1 MTDSPEGTP
10 AAENAAPH
18 AVSRRRLFGAVG
30 AGAVLAGAGAVIGR
44 VTADENSGTDHAD
57 VVAFRGEHQAGITTP
72 AQDRMHFVA
81 FDVTTKS
88 RDELITL
95 LQTWTAMAERMTAGQ
110 EATEDGAIGDGP
122 YAPPSDTGEALDL
135 APSQLTL
142 TIGFGPSLFDDRFG
156 LADKKPAALLDLPHF
171 RADNLDPNRSG
182 GDIAIQACANDPQV
196 AVHAIRNLAR
206 VAFGTASV
214 KWSQLGFGRTSSTST
229 TQATP
234 RNLFGFKDG
243 TANIKAEDPNAL
255 AQHVWV
261 DPTDDQAWM
270 AGGSFLVARRI
281 RMLIEQWDRAVL
293 KEQEAVIGRSKRS
306 GAPLGGKDEFDELDL
321 DSKMGH
327 DFVIAEDSHVRLAS
341 AEELG
346 GIQILRR
353 GYNFTDGSDGFGHLD
368 AGLFFVAYCRNP
380 VEQFVP
386 MQQNLSRHDAL
397 NEYIQHV
404 GSAVFACPGG
414 LADGQLLGRNTVR
427 VAEHRNTGPGC
438 DLGTKSAHGVLLVRA
453 CTIHIHRGD
462 ISDALGHRFPTVVV
476 EMESVDTRCHGFR
489 SSTNAVRNHAR
500 TRSHRLHRHDSEV
513 FDRRKDVCEC
523 LLIQRKKQ
531 RIRGATNNSNGNRR
545 RVSHRAEPILFR
557 ARPCDDSS
565 RPGPLGCPDHPVQ
578 TLVRN
583 EPRGTENEW

>member
-44 VTADENSGTDHAD
+44 VTADESSGADHAD

-110 EATEDGAIGDGP
+110 EATEDGATGDGP

-156 LADKKPAALLDLPHF
+156 LANKKPAALLDLPHF

-327 DFVIAEDSHVRLAS
+327 DFVIPEDSHVRLAS

-380 VEQFVP
+380 VEQFIP

-414 LADGQLLGRNTVR
+414 LADGKDWSSQLFT
-427 VAEHRNTGPGC
+427 
-438 DLGTKSAHGVLLVRA
+438 
-453 CTIHIHRGD
+453 
-462 ISDALGHRFPTVVV
+462 
-476 EMESVDTRCHGFR
+476 
-489 SSTNAVRNHAR
+489 
-500 TRSHRLHRHDSEV
+500 
-513 FDRRKDVCEC
+513 
-523 LLIQRKKQ
+523 
-531 RIRGATNNSNGNRR
+531 
-545 RVSHRAEPILFR
+545 
-557 ARPCDDSS
+557 
-565 RPGPLGCPDHPVQ
+565 
-578 TLVRN
+578 
-583 EPRGTENEW
+583 

>member
-1 MTDSPEGTP
+1 MTDARQGTPSPENPTP
-10 AAENAAPH
+10 QGL
-18 AVSRRRLFGAVG
+18 SRRKLFGAVG
-30 AGAVLAGAGAVIGR
+30 AGVALAGAGAVVGR
-44 VTADENSGTDHAD
+44 VTADNSSSTDNSD
-57 VVAFRGEHQAGITTP
+57 VVAFRGDHQAGITTP

-81 FDVTTKS
+81 FDVTTTS
-88 RDELITL
+88 RDELIAL
-95 LQTWTAMAERMTAGQ
+95 LQTWTTMAERMTKGE
-110 EATEDGAIGDGP
+110 EATEDGATGDGP

-135 APSQLTL
+135 VASQLTL

-171 RADNLDPNRSG
+171 RADNLDPARSG

-229 TQATP
+229 TQQTP

-243 TANIKAEDPNAL
+243 TANIKAEDPAL
-255 AQHVWV
+255 LSEHVWV
-261 DPTDDQAWM
+261 DGADDQEWM

-281 RMLIEQWDRAVL
+281 RMLIEQWDRTVL

-321 DSKMGH
+321 DSKEGH
-327 DFVIAEDSHVRLAS
+327 DFVISEDAHVRLAS
-341 AEELG
+341 SEELG

-353 GYNFTDGSDGFGHLD
+353 GYNFTDGSDGLGHLD

-414 LADGQLLGRNTVR
+414 LS
-427 VAEHRNTGPGC
+427 TGSYWGET
-438 DLGTKSAHGVLLVRA
+438 L
-453 CTIHIHRGD
+453 
-462 ISDALGHRFPTVVV
+462 F
-476 EMESVDTRCHGFR
+476 
-489 SSTNAVRNHAR
+489 SS
-500 TRSHRLHRHDSEV
+500 E
-513 FDRRKDVCEC
+513 
-523 LLIQRKKQ
+523 
-531 RIRGATNNSNGNRR
+531 
-545 RVSHRAEPILFR
+545 
-557 ARPCDDSS
+557 
-565 RPGPLGCPDHPVQ
+565 
-578 TLVRN
+578 
-583 EPRGTENEW
+583 